1 MLKDDLNIQGRLIMR
16 KFNLSG
22 ELVEEVSAHNDIT
35 LNGRYLVSKLFSI
48 DNAKSNVARVSKI
61 CMGRSDAAF
70 SETDA
75 ALKDKIF
82 ETPVK
87 TPIETSE
94 VLDPVTGRKR
104 VMLRLYG
111 ELGEND
117 SNDVLKEAGLF
128 TDDNVMYNRVTF
140 GAITKTVQFKL
151 TLVWEITF

>member
-1 MLKDDLNIQGRLIMR
+1 MLRDDLSIQGRLLVR
-16 KFNLSG
+16 KYNLAG
-22 ELVEEVSAHNDIT
+22 DLVQEVDAHNDIT
-35 LNGRYLVSKLFSI
+35 LNGRYLVSKLFSK
-48 DNAKSNVARVSKI
+48 DNANVARVSKMA
-61 CMGRSDAAF
+61 MGRSDTAF
-70 SETDA
+70 TQADTT
-75 ALKDKIF
+75 LGDKIF

-104 VMLRLYG
+104 VLLRLYG
-111 ELGEND
+111 ELGEDD

-140 GAITKTVQFKL
+140 GAITKTKQFKL